1 MLKSEEAENVLLVE
15 KKENK
20 QLRTRNGELEVMNKS
35 LREKLVTNSTVD
47 SQLKLLID
55 ENNKLKVSLN
65 RKYRFNPLS
74 GPIFP
79 SEQSSEKVEG

>member
-20 QLRTRNGELEVMNKS
+20 QLRTRNGELEIMNKS
-35 LREKLVTNSTVD
+35 LREKIMTNSTVD

-55 ENNKLKVSLN
+55 ENNKLKVSSIRL
-65 RKYRFNPLS
+65 
-74 GPIFP
+74 
-79 SEQSSEKVEG
+79 Q

>member
-65 RKYRFNPLS
+65 CKLGFNPVS
-74 GPIFP
+74 GPIYP

>member
-65 RKYRFNPLS
+65 CKLGRN
-74 GPIFP
+74 GP
-79 SEQSSEKVEG
+79 EGPNVGPTT

>member
-20 QLRTRNGELEVMNKS
+20 QLRTRNGELEIMNKS
-35 LREKLVTNSTVD
+35 LREKIMTNSTVD

-55 ENNKLKVSLN
+55 ENNKLKVSLGI
-65 RKYRFNPLS
+65 REL
-74 GPIFP
+74 
-79 SEQSSEKVEG
+79 

>member
-20 QLRTRNGELEVMNKS
+20 QLRARNGELEVMNKS
-35 LREKLVTNSTVD
+35 MREKLTTNSAVD

-55 ENNKLKVSLN
+55 ENNKLKVFYFVMGKKHPFRTN
-65 RKYRFNPLS
+65 TPERAVK
-74 GPIFP
+74 
-79 SEQSSEKVEG
+79 

>member
-20 QLRTRNGELEVMNKS
+20 QLRTRNGELEIMNKS
-35 LREKLVTNSTVD
+35 LREKIMTNSAVD

-55 ENNKLKVSLN
+55 ENNKLKVSLI
-65 RKYRFNPLS
+65 RLQLVLQITEFLY
-74 GPIFP
+74 I
-79 SEQSSEKVEG
+79 

>member
-55 ENNKLKVSLN
+55 ENNKLKVSFNCKLE
-65 RKYRFNPLS
+65 FNPLS